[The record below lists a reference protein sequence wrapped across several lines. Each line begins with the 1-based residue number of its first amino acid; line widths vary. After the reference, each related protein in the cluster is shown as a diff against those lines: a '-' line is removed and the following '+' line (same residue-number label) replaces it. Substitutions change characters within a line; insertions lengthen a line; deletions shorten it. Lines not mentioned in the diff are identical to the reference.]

1 MEPGTEA
8 QGHIKLHI
16 PSGLQ
21 IRGERYLSAR
31 SSPPLPIC
39 FQPSKA
45 ASSIATLYLIPE
57 RSGGSFNVAAPSSQR
72 ISVARTQEE
81 MERGRELFIAPTP
94 GNHQTEDAR
103 SCAEISTKPAD
114 MNPQQL
120 FHCTENSCTIHGAS
134 RLI

>member
-1 MEPGTEA
+1 MSASICRRLIWLTSASKRLVGRVSFQVKGGEESKTLARTISAVSFSVCLAEF
-8 QGHIKLHI
+8 HI

-57 RSGGSFNVAAPSSQR
+57 RSGGRLGYVRQNGK
-72 ISVARTQEE
+72 
-81 MERGRELFIAPTP
+81 MEGLRSGGLTP
-94 GNHQTEDAR
+94 
-103 SCAEISTKPAD
+103 P
-114 MNPQQL
+114 
-120 FHCTENSCTIHGAS
+120 
-134 RLI
+134 